1 MHASNLL
8 KAVLKPRALSTTA
21 GKKQSLVNTPQNDG
35 SCTKGNLMSSSDH
48 SSLPSAASVI
58 ARQSSL
64 RHSSSPPPVKMTCL
78 CSPTSHPGS
87 FRCRLHRTDKQ
98 SPGAASSS
106 SSETST
112 TSCITAPAADSSYQA
127 AMMRAASTGMHN
139 PAGSHR
145 PSPLAKSP
153 PGRPSRLNRMVANAQ
168 SEEDRSVAPAINDS
182 CVQISST
189 FANNGRCF
197 MRPSASMADN
207 PREIYSE
214 YCQSTS
220 KKAMDVFDRNMTRMY
235 L

>member
-8 KAVLKPRALSTTA
+8 KAVLKPRTLSTTA

-64 RHSSSPPPVKMTCL
+64 RHSSLRHSSSPPPVKMTCL

-106 SSETST
+106 SSEAST

-153 PGRPSRLNRMVANAQ
+153 PGRPSRLNRMVATQ
-168 SEEDRSVAPAINDS
+168 SEEDSSVAPAIN
-182 CVQISST
+182 
-189 FANNGRCF
+189 
-197 MRPSASMADN
+197 
-207 PREIYSE
+207 E
-214 YCQSTS
+214 
-220 KKAMDVFDRNMTRMY
+220 
-235 L
+235 